1 MMRLAA
7 FVSLCAMVSS
17 ACYRERERF
26 DIPEL
31 EIVPAAK
38 VIAPSDTLRGVVRAS
53 DGSGL
58 EALTLVATS
67 PVDTIRQQFFV
78 ADRHRVEFAFQIPVK
93 ATTAAGSRIAIRA
106 VVIDD
111 QNFQVVKHD
120 TVLVE
125 FP

>member
-1 MMRLAA
+1 MMRLSALLA
-7 FVSLCAMVSS
+7 LCAMASS

-31 EIVPAAK
+31 EIIPTVR
-38 VIAPSDTLRGVVRAS
+38 VIAPNDTVRGVVRAS

-67 PVDTIRQQFFV
+67 PADTIRQQFFV
-78 ADRHRVEFAFQIPVK
+78 ADRHRVEFTFRIPVR
-93 ATTAAGSRIAIRA
+93 ATTPAGSRIAIRA

-120 TVLVE
+120 TVLVG